1 MKNYFYNKGATLIV
15 VLILLVL
22 ISIIGLY
29 AIRHS
34 IFSLKLATNAQVQTL
49 LMQTS
54 DVALASLEKN
64 FNSNETTNLA
74 GTPVGQVLLDGNQ
87 GKELQFCFKPT
98 EVDSSKAL
106 KNNLFFDL
114 REFRIIER
122 KSATDIDAK
131 SSAESGDV
139 NAVCDPTTMFSIS
152 RKALVTQVAV
162 VNPDDPAVEMGR
174 FDLTAKNT
182 DLKDAN
188 NIETKRVRVTVTSF
202 APALATSVKVDAMNT
217 CLKGRMMDDSLLKNR
232 QEFNTATP
240 PVEIQKKVETV
251 HECLNKL
258 GVPLNTQTA
267 EYLINLSEIR
277 STS

>member
-1 MKNYFYNKGATLIV
+1 MKKHLYEQGATLIV

-22 ISIIGLY
+22 ISIVGLY
-29 AIRHS
+29 AIQHS

-54 DVALASLEKN
+54 DVALARLEKN
-64 FNSNETTNLA
+64 FSDNEASNLA

-98 EVDSSKAL
+98 TVDSSNAL
-106 KNNLFFDL
+106 KNNIFFDL
-114 REFRIIER
+114 RDFRIIVR
-122 KSATDIDAK
+122 NSATSTNASTTAD
-131 SSAESGDV
+131 SGDV
-139 NAVCDPTTMFSIS
+139 EAVCDPATMFSIS

-162 VNPDDPAVEMGR
+162 VNPDDPAVELGR
-174 FDLTAKNT
+174 FDLATKGN
-182 DLKDAN
+182 DLKDAS

-202 APALATSVKVDAMNT
+202 APALAPSVSISDMNT

-232 QEFNTATP
+232 ADASVSPAQ
-240 PVEIQKKVETV
+240 VKVETL

-267 EYLINLSEIR
+267 EYLVRLSD
-277 STS
+277 SKSNS

>member
-1 MKNYFYNKGATLIV
+1 MKKHSYEHGATLIV
-15 VLILLVL
+15 VLVLLVL

-34 IFSLKLATNAQVQTL
+34 VFSLKLVTSAQVQTL

-54 DVALASLEKN
+54 DVALARLERN
-64 FNSNETTNLA
+64 FNDNESSNLA

-98 EVDSSKAL
+98 EVDSSNAV

-114 REFRIIER
+114 RDFRIIER
-122 KSATDIDAK
+122 NSATSTTAK
-131 SSAESGDV
+131 TTAESGDI
-139 NAVCDPTTMFSIS
+139 NAVCNPATMFSIS

-162 VNPDDPAVEMGR
+162 VSPDDPAVEMGR
-174 FDLTAKNT
+174 FDLAAKNT
-182 DLKDAN
+182 DLKDAT

-202 APALATSVKVDAMNT
+202 APALAPSVSIDDTNT

-232 QEFNTATP
+232 ADSSVSPAQ
-240 PVEIQKKVETV
+240 VKVETL

-267 EYLINLSEIR
+267 EYVVNLSETR
-277 STS
+277 N

>member
-1 MKNYFYNKGATLIV
+1 MKKNSYQQGSTLIV

-22 ISIIGLY
+22 ISIGGVY

-34 IFSLKLATNAQVQTL
+34 IFNLKMATSAQVQTL

-54 DVALASLEKN
+54 DVALARLEKN
-64 FNSNETTNLA
+64 FNDNEATNLG
-74 GTPVGQVLLDGNQ
+74 GTPVGQVFLDGNQ
-87 GKELQFCFKPT
+87 GLELQFCFKPT
-98 EVDSSKAL
+98 EVGSDNAL

-122 KSATDIDAK
+122 NSATTTDAK
-131 SSAESGDV
+131 STAESGNYD
-139 NAVCDPTTMFSIS
+139 AVCNPATMFSIS

-174 FDLTAKNT
+174 FDLAAKGN
-182 DLKDAN
+182 DLKDAA

-202 APALATSVKVDAMNT
+202 TPALASASVDDMNT
-217 CLKGRMMDDSLLKNR
+217 CLKERMMDDSLLKNR
-232 QEFNTATP
+232 ADSSASPAQ
-240 PVEIQKKVETV
+240 IKVETL
-251 HECLNKL
+251 HECLNQL

-267 EYLINLSEIR
+267 EYVVRLSD
-277 STS
+277 SKSNS

>member
-1 MKNYFYNKGATLIV
+1 MKKHFHEQGATLIV

-29 AIRHS
+29 AIRYS
-34 IFSLKLATNAQVQTL
+34 ILTLKLATNAQVQTL

-54 DVALASLEKN
+54 DVALSRLEKN
-64 FNSNETTNLA
+64 FNDNEASNLA

-98 EVDSSKAL
+98 EVDSSNTL

-122 KSATDIDAK
+122 ASAATNVAK
-131 SSAESGDV
+131 ATAESGNID
-139 NAVCDPTTMFSIS
+139 AVCNPATMFSIS

-162 VNPDDPAVEMGR
+162 VSPDDPAVEMGR
-174 FDLTAKNT
+174 FDLAAKNT
-182 DLKDAN
+182 DLKDAT

-202 APALATSVKVDAMNT
+202 APALASSVSIDDMNT

-232 QEFNTATP
+232 ADSSVQ
-240 PVEIQKKVETV
+240 VKVETL
-251 HECLNKL
+251 HECLNNL

-267 EYLINLSEIR
+267 EYVVNLSEAR
-277 STS
+277 S

>member
-1 MKNYFYNKGATLIV
+1 MKKYFYEQGSTLIV

-22 ISIIGLY
+22 TSIIGLY

-34 IFSLKLATNAQVQTL
+34 ILNLKLATNAQVQTL

-54 DVALASLEKN
+54 DVALAKLEKN
-64 FNSNETTNLA
+64 FNLNEAANLA

-98 EVDSSKAL
+98 AVNSDKTV

-114 REFRIIER
+114 RDFRIIER
-122 KSATDIDAK
+122 KSATDKEAK
-131 SSAESGDV
+131 STVESGDI
-139 NAVCDPTTMFSIS
+139 NAMCDPETMFSIS

-162 VNPDDPAVEMGR
+162 VSPDDPAVEMGR
-174 FDLTAKNT
+174 FHLAAQGT
-182 DLKDAN
+182 DLKDAS

-202 APALATSVKVDAMNT
+202 APALAPSVSISSMNT

-232 QEFNTATP
+232 QEFNTANP
-240 PVEIQKKVETV
+240 PVEIQKKVETL
-251 HECLNKL
+251 HECLNLL

-267 EYLINLSEIR
+267 EYVVNLSEIR
-277 STS
+277 SGN